1 MPKISSREQKASADG
16 QTSLF
21 SDHPAKTSAS
31 PASASGWMATAA
43 TWRSL
48 PLALLTAFAPAG
60 WFSRTSP
67 AYCLLTPEAQRRKVR
82 FEAIAN
88 DPTPLNGEDLGQV
101 MWTLKKTVT
110 SPPSSPSFS
119 NAGILDATGLLTL
132 NMPEFHSGAAVSS
145 LSSILETGDLPRR
158 FFLSPKACAGIIR
171 RAAKRDKKL
180 PEQLERALR
189 EAAGESGDG
198 KPPQIT

>member
-16 QTSLF
+16 QMSLF
-21 SDHPAKTSAS
+21 SDNPAKTSAS

-60 WFSRTSP
+60 WFSKTSP
-67 AYCLLTPEAQRRKVR
+67 AYCLLTPEAQRRKVK
-82 FEAIAN
+82 FKAELNVGNVDSAN
-88 DPTPLNGEDLGQV
+88 PL
-101 MWTLKKTVT
+101 TLKKTVT
-110 SPPSSPSFS
+110 SPPSSPLFS

-189 EAAGESGDG
+189 AAAGELDGG
-198 KPPQIT
+198 KPPETM